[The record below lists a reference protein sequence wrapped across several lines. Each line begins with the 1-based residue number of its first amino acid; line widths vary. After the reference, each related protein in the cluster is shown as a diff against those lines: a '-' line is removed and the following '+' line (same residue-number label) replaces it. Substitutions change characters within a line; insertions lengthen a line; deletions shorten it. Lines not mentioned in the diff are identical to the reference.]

1 MPDDFT
7 VAYGAGQGELEVGG
21 VFLRIF
27 IAQPGWVLRKP
38 REFLVSLLET
48 MTELLEKNNPN
59 VRNRNTAFVLFSI
72 IFLCHTSD
80 FHLFLTSPVSCRV
93 RPWRRL
99 PRQQFV
105 CSAHRASWPTRCLL
119 WVTCVASWQH
129 STTRTRQC
137 PSAPSASSTCC
148 QTMRWGVK

>member
-1 MPDDFT
+1 MWQLTLGVCTQLPEDFT

-59 VRNRNTAFVLFSI
+59 VSCSTEEQRRNI
-72 IFLCHTSD
+72 
-80 FHLFLTSPVSCRV
+80 
-93 RPWRRL
+93 RL
-99 PRQQFV
+99 
-105 CSAHRASWPTRCLL
+105 
-119 WVTCVASWQH
+119 
-129 STTRTRQC
+129 
-137 PSAPSASSTCC
+137 
-148 QTMRWGVK
+148 

>member
-1 MPDDFT
+1 MHKRAFSCVQLPDDFT

-48 MTELLEKNNPN
+48 LTELLEKNNPN
-59 VRNRNTAFVLFSI
+59 VSSFSTKLSKENHNLFS
-72 IFLCHTSD
+72 
-80 FHLFLTSPVSCRV
+80 LTCGSPCRV

-99 PRQQFV
+99 PRQPSA
-105 CSAHRASWPTRCLL
+105 CSARRASWLTRFLL
-119 WVTCVASWQH
+119 WVTFLAS
-129 STTRTRQC
+129 
-137 PSAPSASSTCC
+137 
-148 QTMRWGVK
+148 

>member
-21 VFLRIF
+21 VFLCIF

-59 VRNRNTAFVLFSI
+59 VRNRNAAFVLFSI
-72 IFLCHTSD
+72 ILLCHHERFFTS
-80 FHLFLTSPVSCRV
+80 S
-93 RPWRRL
+93 
-99 PRQQFV
+99 
-105 CSAHRASWPTRCLL
+105 
-119 WVTCVASWQH
+119 
-129 STTRTRQC
+129 
-137 PSAPSASSTCC
+137 
-148 QTMRWGVK
+148 